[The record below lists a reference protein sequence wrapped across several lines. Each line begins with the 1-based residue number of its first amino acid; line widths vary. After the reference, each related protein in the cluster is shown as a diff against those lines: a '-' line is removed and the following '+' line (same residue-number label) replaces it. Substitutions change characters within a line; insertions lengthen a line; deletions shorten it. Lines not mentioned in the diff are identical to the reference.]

1 MHGKYTLTYR
11 YGSVVECFADQ
22 CTYFLWL
29 EPEKNTELYLR
40 PVFSNT
46 ALNGLR
52 PWCFTSAVYKNKHKC
67 GSGQVH
73 VYFHLKSGKP
83 GKNTTTKWYPSC
95 VLSDVP
101 AGCTGLALTMHST
114 ELDMIDIDPFLH
126 PPFPGRDGLPG
137 LKGEPGQPGIGE
149 PGLPG
154 LPGEPGRDGEPGR
167 PGLPGMVGEKGLPGF
182 PGDQG
187 QKVRFME

>member
-1 MHGKYTLTYR
+1 
-11 YGSVVECFADQ
+11 
-22 CTYFLWL
+22 
-29 EPEKNTELYLR
+29 
-40 PVFSNT
+40 
-46 ALNGLR
+46 
-52 PWCFTSAVYKNKHKC
+52 
-67 GSGQVH
+67 
-73 VYFHLKSGKP
+73 
-83 GKNTTTKWYPSC
+83 
-95 VLSDVP
+95 
-101 AGCTGLALTMHST
+101 MHST

-187 QKVRFME
+187 QKVRFMEWMGENLVGEKKGWGGLVCPCAVNGLRLDDGMNKGVTLDGCF